1 MTEQELIDL
10 GFDKVEVLD
19 DESQNGYDYY
29 YYVLDLLPGLSLIS
43 SGNDESKDGWSVYNF
58 DLING
63 DKITKTSI
71 LHLKE
76 VAVAQG
82 YQGQHPH

>member
-43 SGNDESKDGWSVYNF
+43 SGNDQSEDGWCVYNF
-58 DLING
+58 DWING
-63 DKITKTSI
+63 DKLTKTSI

-82 YQGQHPH
+82 YLGQYPH

>member
-10 GFDKVEVLD
+10 GFDKVEVSD
-19 DESQNGYDYY
+19 SESQNGYDYY

-43 SGNDESKDGWSVYNF
+43 SGNDQSQDGWSVYNF
-58 DLING
+58 DWING
-63 DKITKTSI
+63 DKLTKASI

-82 YQGQHPH
+82 YLGQHPH